1 MALEEFTEC
10 DGAIACDNVLENL
23 NADVDESYWYWLVLI
38 GLFVFFR
45 LLALGILTRKASK
58 FY

>member
-10 DGAIACDNVLENL
+10 DGATACDNVLDSID
-23 NADVDESYWYWLVLI
+23 ADADDSYWYWLVLI
-38 GLFVFFR
+38 GLFIVFR